1 MDFGS
6 SVARRVVLL
15 ARTQE
20 SNVLK
25 DRRGKVYT
33 YAAEGLCPE
42 VSYAKTRNCLDRGKD
57 EECARV

>member
-1 MDFGS
+1 MDFGP
-6 SVARRVVLL
+6 SVARRVMLL

-25 DRRGKVYT
+25 DRQGKVYT

-42 VSYAKTRNCLDRGKD
+42 VSYAKTRNCLD
-57 EECARV
+57 